1 MARLLRRARRASW
14 IGSGLA
20 FALAAIAL
28 AAVDAPLDLSQVP
41 AWLRAPHERD
51 GRYFT
56 PWEARDERSA
66 TGILRWWLSPN
77 AFDKSQPPQ
86 VPRVANDGAYLAGRA
101 GSASFTWV
109 GHATYALHEG
119 DDVVLTD
126 PIFGKRAMLPSRL
139 HPPGVPIAA
148 IPAHAMAVISHS
160 HYDHLDAWT
169 VDRLPAS
176 VRWFVPKGLG
186 EWFRERGRTR
196 VVELDWW
203 ESARDGDW
211 RFTCL
216 PSQHWSLRLGFDTNE
231 SLWCAWLI
239 ESPRH
244 RYFFAGDTGYFAGF
258 AEYGRQFGPID
269 AAMLPIGA
277 YEPRWFMRSQHM
289 NPAEAYQTY
298 LDLSARYL
306 LPMHWGT
313 FDLTDEPL
321 DLPPRALR
329 EEVARRGADPA
340 KSPILA
346 IGERWR
352 LPER

>member
-1 MARLLRRARRASW
+1 VAGPSSQLRARKVAALVS
-14 IGSGLA
+14 LVA
-20 FALAAIAL
+20 AAQVFAAE
-28 AAVDAPLDLSQVP
+28 DRPLDLSRIP

-56 PWEARDERSA
+56 PWEDHNERSA

-77 AFDKSQPPQ
+77 AFDKSQAPQ
-86 VPRVANDGAYLAGRA
+86 VPRVANDGAYLSGTEAG
-101 GSASFTWV
+101 ASFTWV

-119 DDVVLTD
+119 GDVVLTD
-126 PIFGKRAMLPSRL
+126 PIFSNRALLPRRL
-139 HPPGVPIAA
+139 HPPGVPIES
-148 IPAHAMAVISHS
+148 IPAHAMALISHS
-160 HYDHLDAWT
+160 HYDHLDAGS
-169 VDRLPAS
+169 VDALPAS
-176 VRWFVPKGLG
+176 LRWFVPKGLG
-186 EWFRERGRTR
+186 DWFRKRGRPR

-203 ESARDGDW
+203 QSARAGEW

-216 PSQHWSLRLGFDTNE
+216 PSQHWSLRLGMDQNE

-239 ESPRH
+239 ESAQR

-258 AEYGRQFGPID
+258 AEYGKSFGPID

-289 NPAEAYQTY
+289 NPAEAYQTF
-298 LDLSARYL
+298 LDLRARYL

-329 EEVARRGADPA
+329 EEIARRGGDPLRT
-340 KSPILA
+340 PIPA
-346 IGERWR
+346 IGERWQ